1 MDTSCVDRT
10 LQITHDIHELHTTTF
25 KIMNSMYTMY
35 TTSKYFIL
43 SVFIRLNTTMSYS
56 AWYFTWH
63 IPTAFLNG
71 YATYLCQILK

>member
-10 LQITHDIHELHTTTF
+10 LQITHDIHELHMTTF
-25 KIMNSMYTMY
+25 KIMNSMYT
-35 TTSKYFIL
+35 TSKYFIL
-43 SVFIRLNTTMSYS
+43 AVFIRLNTTMSYS